1 MNASLELL
9 DRYKKAKGIA
19 ADNAAAEALGITR
32 ATVSGWRHEK
42 SHPDA
47 ESVARM
53 CETTGENV
61 AHWLPLIEAARA
73 RTPEARKVWLRLAQM
88 AAAVALTVGLY
99 PAHAETAMPSGHVA
113 QSAHV
118 YTMRNQ
124 GCDGGVDETPP
135 SAPLVH
141 LAGRFSRA
149 VAVLLIRSP
158 VPLIVSCPLI
168 RSSFDTRLLVV
179 GAR

>member
-1 MNASLELL
+1 MNASLDLL

-53 CETTGENV
+53 CEATGENV

-88 AAAVALTVGLY
+88 AAAITLAVGLH
-99 PAHAETAMPSGHVA
+99 PAHAEAAKRLESVVSAAPSIHYAQLRMAADHRSFPGH
-113 QSAHV
+113 
-118 YTMRNQ
+118 
-124 GCDGGVDETPP
+124 P
-135 SAPLVH
+135 
-141 LAGRFSRA
+141 
-149 VAVLLIRSP
+149 
-158 VPLIVSCPLI
+158 
-168 RSSFDTRLLVV
+168 
-179 GAR
+179 